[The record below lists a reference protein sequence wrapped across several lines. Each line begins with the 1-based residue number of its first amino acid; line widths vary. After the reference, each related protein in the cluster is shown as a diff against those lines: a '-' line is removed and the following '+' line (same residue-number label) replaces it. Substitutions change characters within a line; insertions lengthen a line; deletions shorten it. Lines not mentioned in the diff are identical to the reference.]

1 MDGKSQEIM
10 LQRFS
15 HIILRNDAGAE
26 KEASVAFIVL

>member
-15 HIILRNDAGAE
+15 HIILRHDAGAV
-26 KEASVAFIVL
+26 KEAS